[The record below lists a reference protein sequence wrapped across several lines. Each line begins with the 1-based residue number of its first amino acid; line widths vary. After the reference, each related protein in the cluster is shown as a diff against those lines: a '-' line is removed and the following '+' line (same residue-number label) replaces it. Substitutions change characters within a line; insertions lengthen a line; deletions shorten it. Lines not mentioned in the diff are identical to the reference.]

1 MADNA
6 QENRQIALRIDESKM
21 QAIYS
26 NTIRTTTMQDEVV
39 LDFGINM
46 PMQGPDNQPF
56 LVFNVG
62 SRIIMNWAGA
72 KRLAINLVNVI
83 QQYEQRNGEISLG
96 PAQQGGGPRL
106 TQ

>member
-1 MADNA
+1 M
-6 QENRQIALRIDESKM
+6 
-21 QAIYS
+21 
-26 NTIRTTTMQDEVV
+26 

-46 PMQGPDNQPF
+46 PMQAPTTSPSWSST
-56 LVFNVG
+56 LAHA
-62 SRIIMNWAGA
+62 SSMNWAGA